1 MQSNRYFYINYKLL
15 NYFQSTNLVFLFLY
29 IVVTYFIKLAKKL
42 FLLNNILSCYAI
54 ISALRSAS
62 IHRLDQTWEQIAKKD
77 KKTFDELCKLFSD
90 DDNYDNLREHQ
101 KTVRGSCIPYL
112 GLYFKDLIYLDT
124 AYPKQKTS
132 TNYQREL
139 KIRELAQQILD
150 FLSPTHFGKKLR
162 NRMIMFL
169 LINKISF

>member
-1 MQSNRYFYINYKLL
+1 M
-15 NYFQSTNLVFLFLY
+15 
-29 IVVTYFIKLAKKL
+29 VTYFIKLAKKL
-42 FLLNNILSCYAI
+42 YVLNNILSCYAI
-54 ISALRSAS
+54 VSALRSAS
-62 IHRLDQTWEQIAKKD
+62 IHRLDYTWEQVSKKD
-77 KKTFDELCKLFSD
+77 KKTFDELLKLFSD

-139 KIRELAQQILD
+139 KIREIAQQILD
-150 FLSPTHFGKKLR
+150 FLSPTHFDNLVV
-162 NRMIMFL
+162 
-169 LINKISF
+169 NKVIFTYLQSITYIEELQKFMEEDYYK